1 MYRLTHVNIASPL
14 QAVQSV
20 VHSKDNLELSLD
32 LVNLMPGINYAVY
45 VTAVYSGNETST
57 AAPLHF
63 STSVYGMIFQPYM
76 LSYKNCVIL
85 QVFPI

>member
-14 QAVQSV
+14 QAVQSA
-20 VHSKDNLELSLD
+20 VHSTDNLELFLD
-32 LVNLMPGINYAVY
+32 LVNLMPGINYTVY

-63 STSVYGMIFQPYM
+63 STSVNGMIFQLHM
-76 LSYKNCVIL
+76 L
-85 QVFPI
+85 